1 MRRTPPESRGVAS
14 SPSTAG
20 RQLATRRRTASAVRR
35 VRRSR
40 GDRYPPGGKGG
51 GVNLSRSL
59 DKEAGVI
66 NTSASDV
73 LDNADGADSGGD
85 GWAESDSDREVARLR
100 GRRHRSALTNSQP
113 HTIQPG
119 SSC

>member
-20 RQLATRRRTASAVRR
+20 RQLAERRRTASAERR

-51 GVNLSRSL
+51 GVNLGRSL
-59 DKEAGVI
+59 DKEAGVGD
-66 NTSASDV
+66 TSARDV
-73 LDNADGADSGGD
+73 LDKVEEADSWGG
-85 GWAESDSDREVARLR
+85 WL
-100 GRRHRSALTNSQP
+100 GRIR
-113 HTIQPG
+113 
-119 SSC
+119 